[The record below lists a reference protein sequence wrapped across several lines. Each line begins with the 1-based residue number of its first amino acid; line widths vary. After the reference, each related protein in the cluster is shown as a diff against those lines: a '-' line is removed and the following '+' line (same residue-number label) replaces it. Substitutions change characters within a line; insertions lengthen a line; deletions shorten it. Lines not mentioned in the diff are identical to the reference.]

1 VARRQ
6 PVYDPHE
13 RSTMPGRPVAVAPV
27 TTTRAR
33 PSYAGLAVR
42 IVFTL
47 LGAAGLIIGSFTN
60 VVNGT
65 AGTNVPIRALW
76 STDLSGSAFIAS
88 LGFAMIVVALVA
100 IVGMALRTG
109 ALTSFAGAVGL
120 VAVILFLIEVNR
132 ANGGLNG
139 VDIGVWLWGIGSLLC
154 LIGGFF
160 GSRRE
165 SEVVETTTGTAYV
178 E

>member
-1 VARRQ
+1 
-6 PVYDPHE
+6 VYEPSEHV
-13 RSTMPGRPVAVAPV
+13 TTPQRPVAVAPV
-27 TTTRAR
+27 ATTSTTRSR
-33 PSYAGLAVR
+33 PSYGGLAAR
-42 IVFTL
+42 IVLTL
-47 LGAAGLIIGSFTN
+47 LGAAGIVLGSFAN

-76 STDLSGSAFIAS
+76 ATDLSGSAFIGS

-109 ALTSFAGAVGL
+109 ALTSLAGAVGIAAT
-120 VAVILFLIEVNR
+120 VLFLIEVGR
-132 ANGGLNG
+132 VNGTQNGALNG

-154 LIGGFF
+154 LVGGFF
-160 GSRRE
+160 GARRQ
-165 SEVVETTTGTAYV
+165 VVVTTSGTTYV

>member
-1 VARRQ
+1 
-6 PVYDPHE
+6 
-13 RSTMPGRPVAVAPV
+13 MRPVAVAPV
-27 TTTRAR
+27 ATTRAR
-33 PSYAGLAVR
+33 PSYGGLAAR
-42 IVFTL
+42 IVLTL

-65 AGTNVPIRALW
+65 AGTNVPFRSLW
-76 STDLSGSAFIAS
+76 STDFTGSAFITS

-109 ALTSFAGAVGL
+109 ALTSFAGALGI
-120 VAVILFLIEVNR
+120 VAVVLLLVEVNR
-132 ANGGLNG
+132 ANGSNG
-139 VDIGVWLWGIGSLLC
+139 VDLGVWMWGIGSLLC

-160 GSRRE
+160 GARR
-165 SEVVETTTGTAYV
+165 EVVETTTGTTYV